1 MKIIK
6 NILLHRTI
14 RQKDVSKFHV
24 QLALA
29 LILDDLFSALV
40 KDSFIKFNHRDC
52 IAVNS
57 LYYYIFMV
65 VQMWTGAEA
74 LLLLQ
79 KLFFVFKKTTACF
92 IITVSVVCWGEYNIT
107 LGYSCC
113 CFQLV
118 VVFLT

>member
-1 MKIIK
+1 M
-6 NILLHRTI
+6 
-14 RQKDVSKFHV
+14 

-40 KDSFIKFNHRDC
+40 KDSFIKFNYKDC

-57 LYYYIFMV
+57 LYYYTFMV

-79 KLFFVFKKTTACF
+79 KLIFVFKETTTRF
-92 IITVSVVCWGEYNIT
+92 IITVSLVCWGEYKGIHVVAAVFFAY
-107 LGYSCC
+107 G
-113 CFQLV
+113 QLALNV
-118 VVFLT
+118 SFTIKDHYIWY